1 MAVHNAT
8 ACLRVLTRTGGHV
21 SLRYRYESWVLLRSR
36 RPLPRVD
43 LRGLADRL
51 TELEPRGVT
60 WSADPVDDL
69 TPQLAPDGAA
79 GSDLDPEVLEAEVR
93 AWLLAANT
101 TWSPYASE
109 P

>member
-1 MAVHNAT
+1 VHNAT
-8 ACLRVLTRTGGHV
+8 ERLRILTRHGRAL
-21 SLRYRYESWVLLRSR
+21 SFRYRYESWIQLQSR

-43 LRGLADRL
+43 LSGLATRL
-51 TELEPRGVT
+51 TTLEPGDVT

-69 TPQLAPDGAA
+69 TPQLAPDRDGH
-79 GSDLDPEVLEAEVR
+79 SDLDPAMFEAEVR